1 MITGIL
7 LPPDEDTPIS
17 KIEVDTE
24 DTEAVENI
32 VLGGYEVHNLI
43 SPPASLIG
51 NEGLT
56 LWDLQYNHRA
66 TILLWLHAP
75 DHRYDTHVLGPAIL
89 TGRPDGTGKLTSVPG
104 ELVTLLLETES
115 YRVEVLM
122 DKYGPWVKDGLV
134 FDTWVDAYNFALIT
148 AKTHYE
154 IMDVRVTPA

>member
-7 LPPDEDTPIS
+7 LPSDEDTPIS

-24 DTEAVENI
+24 DTEAVEDI
-32 VLGGYEVHNLI
+32 VLGGYEVLNFNA
-43 SPPASLIG
+43 PPASLLG

-56 LWDLQYNHRA
+56 LWDLQHNHRA

-75 DHRYDTHVLGPAIL
+75 DYRYNTHVPGPAII
-89 TGRPDGTGKLTSVPG
+89 TGRPDGTGKLTSVPS

-122 DKYGPWVKDGLV
+122 DKYGPWVTESLV
-134 FDTWVDAYNFALIT
+134 FATWMEAYKFALL
-148 AKTHYE
+148 AAQMHYE
-154 IMDVRVTPA
+154 ITDVRVIAA